1 LLVVV
6 VAASKAPHFVVVVG
20 TAAAVVGTAAAVVVA
35 DVAVAVIV
43 VAVKGRCS
51 LKARGS
57 LTEG

>member
-1 LLVVV
+1 MLVVV
-6 VAASKAPHFVVVVG
+6 VATSKEPNFEFVVVG
-20 TAAAVVGTAAAVVVA
+20 TAAVVVVA